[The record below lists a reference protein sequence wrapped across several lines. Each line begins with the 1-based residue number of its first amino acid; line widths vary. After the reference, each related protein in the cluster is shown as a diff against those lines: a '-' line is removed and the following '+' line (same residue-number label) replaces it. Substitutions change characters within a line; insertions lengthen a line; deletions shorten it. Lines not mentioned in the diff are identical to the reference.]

1 MYQVFKT
8 RPPERA
14 ELIFESEDLER
25 AENYR
30 DERNTYLR
38 LAGIP
43 SSVCFWFI
51 KGPDSLH

>member
-30 DERNTYLR
+30 DERNTHLR
-38 LAGIP
+38 LSGIP

-51 KGPDSLH
+51 KGPDFFH